1 LPPATTVP
9 LLAEADSYTFS
20 ANAGQTVAINAAG
33 NTSTTAAFLA
43 GPNGTI
49 IANCVNG
56 VTTLDVASTGTY
68 TVGVYSFYSAGT
80 GTYSLS
86 LSYTKLVPASYRLAI
101 GATNGVAALTIW
113 GQVGRPT
120 TLQYATNLVAPV
132 QW

>member
-1 LPPATTVP
+1 
-9 LLAEADSYTFS
+9 
-20 ANAGQTVAINAAG
+20 
-33 NTSTTAAFLA
+33 
-43 GPNGTI
+43 
-49 IANCVNG
+49 VNG

-120 TLQYATNLVAPV
+120 TLQYATDLAAPV
-132 QW
+132 QWLTLTNFNLPWSPYQFVDWASANSPQGFYQTVQ